1 MESHRKGDGAARW
14 ALSFFSTQA
23 PAGSDSRQQLP
34 SHGLSGAE
42 KSQPRWGEHQC
53 RTESPAGE
61 ERHRAGA
68 SITQR
73 QPAYLLGADTLQ
85 RALEGHLHWKRASL
99 GKVIAALSHRRAGG
113 PRQEEN

>member
-1 MESHRKGDGAARW
+1 MPSHRDTY
-14 ALSFFSTQA
+14 STQSYTLL
-23 PAGSDSRQQLP
+23 GREETKRQEQT
-34 SHGLSGAE
+34 GLSGAE